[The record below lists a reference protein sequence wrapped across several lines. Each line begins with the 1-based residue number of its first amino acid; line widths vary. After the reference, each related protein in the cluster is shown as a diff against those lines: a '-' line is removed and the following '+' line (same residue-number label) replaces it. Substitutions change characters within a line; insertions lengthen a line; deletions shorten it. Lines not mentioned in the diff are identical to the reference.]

1 MATILIISNN
11 AYLAA
16 LVKKTM
22 LYEGHDVEIAYDL
35 ISGKDLCV
43 KSTPDLIV
51 TDWETFQI
59 CAFDYIK
66 KVSSAPVIVMM
77 ENPRYAITEEVVWCL
92 NDGAD
97 DVVEFPFHPAEL
109 AARSRALLR
118 RHANKKTLQVGDLN
132 LSWKGQLHYTDRTI
146 ILTAREFDL
155 LKVFMLHPGQALSKE
170 LLSTS
175 VWGDTY
181 GMDSKQLDIY
191 IGRLRSKI
199 GSDKIKSI
207 RDYGWMLENK

>member
-16 LVKKTM
+16 ILKKTM

-43 KSTPDLIV
+43 KSIPDLII
-51 TDWETFQI
+51 TDWETFTI
-59 CAFDYIK
+59 RLFEDVR
-66 KVSSAPVIVMM
+66 KVSSAPVVVMM
-77 ENPRYAITEEVVWCL
+77 ENSRYAITEEVVWCL

-97 DVVEFPFHPAEL
+97 DVIEFPFDPKEL
-109 AARSRALLR
+109 AARARALLR
-118 RHANKKTLQVGDLN
+118 RHANKKTLQVGN
-132 LSWKGQLHYTDRTI
+132 LKISWNGMLYYADKAI
-146 ILTAREFDL
+146 ELTAREFDL
-155 LKVFMLHPGQALSKE
+155 LKVFMRLPGQALSKE
-170 LLSTS
+170 FLSTS
-175 VWGDTY
+175 VWGDTC
-181 GMDSKQLDIY
+181 GMESKQLDIY